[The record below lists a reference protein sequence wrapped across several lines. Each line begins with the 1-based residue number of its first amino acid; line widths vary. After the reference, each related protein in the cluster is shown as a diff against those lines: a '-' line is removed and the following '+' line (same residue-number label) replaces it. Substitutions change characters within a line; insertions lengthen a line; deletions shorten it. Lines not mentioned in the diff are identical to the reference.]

1 MPLSASAPGSSSS
14 GCRAPFHGPNRG
26 FNRQAHAH
34 LVITGSHRN
43 RALLTKLLTL
53 SCAADSIAYTRRLF
67 SSLTHP
73 NPFLFN
79 SLIKA
84 SSKFGFSLNAVVF
97 YRRMLLSGIA
107 PSSYT
112 FTSIIKAC
120 ADLSLLRLETLVHS
134 HILVNGSIS
143 ATYPRQHALS
153 LYAKFGH
160 IAKAT
165 LVFHTIAHKDV
176 VSWNSLINAFSQ
188 QQSHAT
194 SLHAVRLFRSM
205 MAHSTLPNAHTF
217 AGLFT
222 AASTLSDARAGLQAH
237 AVAVKT
243 ACSHDVFAASS
254 LLNMYCKTGLV
265 SEARHLFDEMP
276 ERNAVS
282 WATMISG
289 YASRELA
296 NEALELFELMR
307 REEEGE
313 NEFVLTSVL
322 SALTSHVFV
331 DTGRQVHSLA
341 MKNGLVCIVSVGNA
355 LVTMYAKCGSLEDA
369 LRTFELSG
377 NRNSITWSAMVT
389 GFARSGDADKALKL
403 FYDMHHSGVFPT
415 EFTLVGVINA
425 CSDVC
430 AIVEGRQMH
439 GYSLKLGYELQLYVL
454 SALVDMYAKCGALN
468 LYGKMQMGGVIPNDL
483 TMASVLKACSSL
495 AALDQG
501 KQMHGR
507 IIKYGFSLEVPV
519 GSALSAMYAKC
530 GSLDDGYRIFW
541 RMPARDVISW
551 NAMIS
556 GLSQNGHGNE
566 ALELFDEMCSEGTK
580 PDSVTFVNLLS
591 ACSHMGLVDRGWVY
605 FKMMLDEFNV
615 APTVEHYAC
624 MVDILSRAG
633 KLNEAKD
640 FIESARVDHGLCLWR
655 ILLGACRNHRNY
667 HLGAYA
673 GEKLMELGSPESSA
687 YVLLSSIYTALG
699 KWEDVERVR
708 GMMKARGVT
717 KEPGCSWIEL
727 KSLTHVFVVGDSMHP
742 QIDEIRLE
750 LKLLTNLMKDEGYQP
765 LLDSLPPETVS
776 DDLKGDVELS
786 LSKGDDNHLN
796 EEFGNDTTGDLS
808 SKTDLE
814 TVIPDCEEGTP
825 LNGESVKNS
834 DILEEEKVNGEDES
848 TDGSGFCY
856 GEKER
861 ERFNKILKYFVGT
874 HNFHN
879 FTTRTKAEDPAARR
893 YIISFNANTTLVVEG
908 MEFVK
913 CEVVGQSFM
922 LHQIR
927 KMIGLAVAIM
937 RNCAP
942 ESLIDK
948 ALQQD
953 VNINVPTA
961 PEVGLYLDECF
972 FSSYNQK
979 WKDSHEELSMKDY
992 EKEAEEFKMKY
1003 IYSHISS
1010 TEQKEGT
1017 VALWLHSLNHINYPD
1032 LRIVNEEAIPDN
1044 KGADIEEAVTNNKS
1058 ADVEETIN
1066 YNKRVDV
1073 EEAINDNKG
1082 ADIEEAIT
1090 DNKRADIEEA
1100 VNHNKRATTEEAIND
1115 NKRADIEETITDN
1128 KRADI
1133 EEAITDD
1140 KRVDIEEAITDNKC

>member
-1 MPLSASAPGSSSS
+1 MPFLPL
-14 GCRAPFHGPNRG
+14 PP
-26 FNRQAHAH
+26 QHAH
-34 LVITGSHRN
+34 LL
-43 RALLTKLLTL
+43 RALLH
-53 SCAADSIAYTRRLF
+53 CTRHKDLRKGRAL
-67 SSLTHP
+67 HA
-73 NPFLFN
+73 
-79 SLIKA
+79 LI
-84 SSKFGFSLNAVVF
+84 
-97 YRRMLLSGIA
+97 
-107 PSSYT
+107 
-112 FTSIIKAC
+112 
-120 ADLSLLRLETLVHS
+120 LRT
-134 HILVNGSIS
+134 GSIS
-143 ATYPRQHALS
+143 ATYLANTLLT

-217 AGLFT
+217 AGL
-222 AASTLSDARAGLQAH
+222 QAH
-237 AVAVKT
+237 AVSVKT

-265 SEARHLFDEMP
+265 SEARHLFDELP

-403 FYDMHHSGVFPT
+403 FYDMHHSRVFLT
-415 EFTLVGVINA
+415 EFALVGVINA

-454 SALVDMYAKCGALN
+454 SALVDMYAKCGSIGDARKNFEFIQQRDVVLWTSIITGYVQNGDYEGALN

-556 GLSQNGHGNE
+556 GLSQNGRGNE
-566 ALELFDEMCSEGTK
+566 ALELFEEMCSEGTK

-591 ACSHMGLVDRGWVY
+591 ACSH
-605 FKMMLDEFNV
+605 MMLDEFNV

-640 FIESARVDHGLCLWR
+640 FIESATVDHGLCLWR

-687 YVLLSSIYTALG
+687 YVLSSIYTALG

-727 KSLTHVFVVGDSMHP
+727 KSLTHVFVVGDNMHP

-776 DDLKGDVELS
+776 DDLKGI
-786 LSKGDDNHLN
+786 
-796 EEFGNDTTGDLS
+796 F
-808 SKTDLE
+808 
-814 TVIPDCEEGTP
+814 
-825 LNGESVKNS
+825 
-834 DILEEEKVNGEDES
+834 
-848 TDGSGFCY
+848 
-856 GEKER
+856 
-861 ERFNKILKYFVGT
+861 
-874 HNFHN
+874 
-879 FTTRTKAEDPAARR
+879 
-893 YIISFNANTTLVVEG
+893 
-908 MEFVK
+908 
-913 CEVVGQSFM
+913 
-922 LHQIR
+922 
-927 KMIGLAVAIM
+927 
-937 RNCAP
+937 
-942 ESLIDK
+942 
-948 ALQQD
+948 
-953 VNINVPTA
+953 
-961 PEVGLYLDECF
+961 
-972 FSSYNQK
+972 
-979 WKDSHEELSMKDY
+979 
-992 EKEAEEFKMKY
+992 
-1003 IYSHISS
+1003 
-1010 TEQKEGT
+1010 
-1017 VALWLHSLNHINYPD
+1017 
-1032 LRIVNEEAIPDN
+1032 
-1044 KGADIEEAVTNNKS
+1044 
-1058 ADVEETIN
+1058 
-1066 YNKRVDV
+1066 
-1073 EEAINDNKG
+1073 
-1082 ADIEEAIT
+1082 
-1090 DNKRADIEEA
+1090 
-1100 VNHNKRATTEEAIND
+1100 
-1115 NKRADIEETITDN
+1115 
-1128 KRADI
+1128 
-1133 EEAITDD
+1133 
-1140 KRVDIEEAITDNKC
+1140 